1 MQTSVAEMTNP
12 ILERLTPAL
21 AAVPG
26 VAAIVLGGSRA
37 RGTARP
43 HSDTDIGLYYRRG
56 EEPAAARLREALRS
70 LVDDPAAAVVTEV
83 GEWGPWIVGGAWL
96 SIGGKKVDLLYR
108 CVEAVEEVDSRVPG
122 RRRQDGLSAGTS
134 ARLLLGD
141 LDGRSRSLPA
151 APRSRWRARRVEGD
165 DEPYPDPLRQ
175 ALIRR
180 FLWEVLFSIE
190 NGEIAV
196 ARGDQTHVAGCAY
209 RALCCVG
216 QVLFALN
223 RRYLINEKGAL
234 DEASGFP
241 VTIPRL
247 DARASTVW
255 QAIGRRDFRDSFDE
269 LRAMHGELKALA
281 AEQFACVKARSHS
294 ARFRIRD
301 IP

>member
-43 HSDTDIGLYYRRG
+43 HSDTDIGLYYRWG
-56 EEPAAARLREALRS
+56 EEPAAARLREALRN
-70 LVDDPAAAVVTEV
+70 LVDDPVAAVMTEV

-108 CVEAVEEVDSRVPG
+108 CVEAVEEVVRACRGGDVRMDYQPG
-122 RRRQDGLSAGTS
+122 HPHGFCSAIWMGEV
-134 ARLLLGD
+134 ALCRPLHDPHGAL
-141 LDGRSRSLPA
+141 A
-151 APRSRWRARRVEGD
+151 ALKPMT
-165 DEPYPDPLRQ
+165 EPYPDLLRQ

-196 ARGDQTHVAGCAY
+196 SRGDQTHVAGCAY
-209 RALCCVG
+209 RTLCCAG

-223 RRYLINEKGAL
+223 RRYLIHEKGAL

-241 VTIPRL
+241 FTIPRL

-281 AEQFACVKARSHS
+281 ANDSLA
-294 ARFRIRD
+294 
-301 IP
+301 